1 MTCGGAARP
10 ADVRLPV
17 TAAESSR
24 LCCFSSSLHRRVLSP
39 LLSPSSPVSLSPP
52 WGGDGRF
59 PQGKSNNLFTPPSV
73 IPFMFG
79 LTRSHGRRRVT
90 LAIFL
95 PAVRKIVH
103 GRLVGVA
110 MHCRSAGGAW
120 RPEKCLDVGW
130 CSSFSST
137 CV

>member
-1 MTCGGAARP
+1 MTCGVEAGRRP
-10 ADVRLPV
+10 A
-17 TAAESSR
+17 AASCF
-24 LCCFSSSLHRRVLSP
+24 CCFSSSLHTVTLCRRVLSP
-39 LLSPSSPVSLSPP
+39 LLSSSSPVSLSPP

-79 LTRSHGRRRVT
+79 LTRRDGRRRVT

-110 MHCRSAGGAW
+110 MHCRSAGSAR